1 MHDLSV
7 IVAQNEHAARQ
18 ASIEA
23 ITRTGKVALVQEIVG
38 VLGIGE
44 VREFSTAHEA
54 KQAAL
59 GLPGAWKLVT

>member
-18 ASIEA
+18 ASIDA
-23 ITRTGKVALVQEIVG
+23 ITRTGKVALVQQTLGI
-38 VLGIGE
+38 LGIGE
-44 VREFSTAHEA
+44 VREFRTAHEA

-59 GLPGAWKLVT
+59 GLPGSWKLVT